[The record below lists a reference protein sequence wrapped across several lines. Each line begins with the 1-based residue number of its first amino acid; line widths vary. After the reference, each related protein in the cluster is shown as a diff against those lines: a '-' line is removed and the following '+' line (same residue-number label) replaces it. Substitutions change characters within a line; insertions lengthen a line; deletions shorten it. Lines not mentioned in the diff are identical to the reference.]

1 MKKVIKKEIK
11 KLEEWMKRPLNNWT
25 KRDWS
30 FLCHSKDLSEEF
42 MREFKDKINWKHI
55 SRYQELS
62 KSFIIEFKD
71 RLCLKILLKRDLITQ
86 EFIDNLYRPV
96 SRFELMEIE

>member
-1 MKKVIKKEIK
+1 MNKALKEEIR
-11 KLEEWMKRPLNNWT
+11 KLEKWMGRHLDNCSI
-25 KRDWS
+25 RDWS